1 MVEQDS
7 ALIKVQSVVEG
18 FMIRYF
24 ARIYRVRYMSYT
36 RSNLLNEHSAAALT
50 YHKIQMF
57 ISLLKRGSD
66 ACPVS

>member
-7 ALIKVQSVVEG
+7 ALIKVQSLVEG

-24 ARIYRVRYMSYT
+24 ASIYRVRYVSYT
-36 RSNLLNEHSAAALT
+36 RLNLLNEHSATAPT
-50 YHKIQMF
+50 CHKIQTF